1 MASFRK
7 SFNFRSG
14 VQVDDDNF
22 IVNPNGLVGI
32 GTSIPTEFLDVRGTT
47 KVVGLMTATDIW
59 TNSIYVSDVGIL
71 TAKDVRVGLVSV
83 SYLGIITSSTPSGV
97 VTYYGDGGRLL
108 NLPTSQW
115 LDVDVG
121 LGFTSIFAQGFV
133 GVATNDP
140 RYIFQIGGNPDIG
153 QNGIGINSTG
163 DIYATGIITASRIQL
178 LPGGQITGFVTV
190 FGAVDNDPLFRLTQL
205 GTGDVFVAENQV
217 NDKTP
222 FVINRFGRGFIGT
235 TGDSSG
241 IDGLTI
247 HSGYL
252 RFISATTGNTA
263 TDGMLIGEGSSNNGY
278 QNIYSFDKPIK
289 IESQNDEIYILSGKN
304 KVGIGTTLATSAL
317 TVKGDLSVSGIT
329 STLIVNAGISSVSIS
344 TVTDRLYVGNKIGIN
359 TENPIHDLHI
369 VRPNQASV
377 QVVGLNDESFVSIGR
392 NPFNRTDNN
401 GELRFGNNSIL
412 LPRSTQTSLDIIN
425 YANGNVNSY
434 LHLGSP
440 GISTG
445 AWNWIYGQ
453 SQSLLMSLKYDGKF
467 VVGNLNNPERTFTV
481 SGGSTITNELFVGT
495 KLEVADSLTVY
506 GNLNLNST
514 IDAVRGITGNLDG
527 DINSVGL
534 STFNIVEVGIASVS
548 QRLNIGDY
556 SQPASNYD
564 YDFSVFNNGLRIFTT
579 SNSVA
584 INTDRT
590 YDGIGFQASST
601 DALFRGVGIGTT
613 VLTSA
618 VDFRFAGKD
627 AFGGIAWFM
636 LPPTLTTTQ
645 RNSLVP
651 SGGAFIYNTTTKN
664 HESYNGTS
672 WFNITNPPYAQ
683 VAGISTNINVGT
695 TDGNSSDTTT
705 YPIIAPDLS
714 TGSQRPHLD
723 AGLSYNASTNVLRSN
738 GGYTS
743 DGSAGVQISY
753 ATAPNRIVFTVAGV
767 GITSLLLF

>member
-32 GTSIPTEFLDVRGTT
+32 GTSIPTEFLDVRGTA

-83 SYLGIITSSTPSGV
+83 SYLGIVTSATPTGV

-121 LGFTSIFAQGFV
+121 LGFTSIFAQGYV
-133 GVATNDP
+133 GVATYDP

-153 QNGIGINSTG
+153 QNGVGINSTG
-163 DIYATGIITASRIQL
+163 DINATGIVTAREIRL
-178 LPGGQITGFVTV
+178 LPGGQITGFATI

-205 GTGDVFVAENQV
+205 GTGDIFIAENQI
-217 NDKTP
+217 NDETP

-252 RFISATTGNTA
+252 RFISASTGNSA

-278 QNIYSFDKPIK
+278 QNIYSFDKPLK
-289 IESQNDEIYILSGKN
+289 LETQDDEIYILSGKN
-304 KVGIGTTLATSAL
+304 KVGIGTTVATSAL
-317 TVKGDLSVSGIT
+317 TIRGDLLVSGVST
-329 STLIVNAGISSVSIS
+329 TLIVNAGISSVSIS
-344 TVTDRLYVGNKIGIN
+344 TVTDRLYIGNRIGVN
-359 TENPIHDLHI
+359 TEDPTNDIHI
-369 VRPNQASV
+369 IKPNQASI
-377 QVVGLNDESFVSIGR
+377 QIVGLNNESYLSIGR
-392 NPFNRTDNN
+392 NPFDRVSNN
-401 GELRFGNNSIL
+401 AELRFGNTSVL
-412 LPRSTQTSLDIIN
+412 YPRSTQTSLDIIN
-425 YANGNVNSY
+425 YATGNVNNY
-434 LHLGSP
+434 LHLGNS
-440 GISTG
+440 GINTG
-445 AWNWIYGQ
+445 SWNWIYGQ
-453 SQSLLMSLKYDGKF
+453 NQTVLMSLKYDGKF
-467 VVGNLNNPERTFTV
+467 VIGNVNNPQRTFTV
-481 SGGSTITNELFVGT
+481 SGGSTITNELFVGSR
-495 KLEVADSLTVY
+495 LEVGDSLTVY
-506 GNLNLNST
+506 GNFNLNSSFT
-514 IDAVRGITGNLDG
+514 ASRGIAGNIEG
-527 DINSVGL
+527 DVNSIGI
-534 STFNIVEVGIASVS
+534 STFNLINVGVASVTS
-548 QRLNIGDY
+548 RLNIGDL
-556 SQPASNYD
+556 SQPESNYAL
-564 YDFSVFNNGLRIFTT
+564 DFSVFNNGLRIFTT

-584 INTDRT
+584 INTDT
-590 YDGIGFQASST
+590 VYNDIGFQAFNSN
-601 DALFRGVGIGTT
+601 AIFNGVGIGTT
-613 VLTSA
+613 TLVA
-618 VDFRFAGKD
+618 GADFRFAGQKD
-627 AFGGIAWFM
+627 FNGVGWFM
-636 LPPTLTTTQ
+636 VPPTLTTTQ
-645 RNSLVP
+645 RSALTP
-651 SGGAFIYNTTTKN
+651 IGGALIYNTTTKN

-672 WFNITNPPYAQ
+672 WFNITNPPFAQ
-683 VAGISTNINVGT
+683 VAGVSTNVNIVS

-705 YPIIAPDLS
+705 YPLIVPDLS

-753 ATAPNRIVFTVAGV
+753 ATSPARIVFTVSGV
-767 GITSLLLF
+767 GQTSLLLF